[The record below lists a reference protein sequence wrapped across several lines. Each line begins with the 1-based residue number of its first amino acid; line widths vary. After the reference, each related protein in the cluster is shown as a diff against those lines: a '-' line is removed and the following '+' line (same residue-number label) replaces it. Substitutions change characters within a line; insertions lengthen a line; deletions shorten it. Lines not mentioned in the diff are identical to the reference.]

1 MVTKPKRPK
10 GLGRGLDALLGA
22 DTNALDHLGQ
32 DTSTNKLLQLPIS
45 VLQAGKYQPRTLM
58 DEESI
63 KSLAASIKQQGLMQP
78 IIVRKI
84 AGQDNNYEVIA
95 GERRL
100 RAAKLAQL
108 DVVPVIIKEVDDEN
122 AAIMALIENIQR
134 EDLNPLEEARGLKR
148 LLDEFALTHEQ
159 ISDVIGRSR
168 SATSNLLRL
177 LNLALPVQDMLL
189 SSKIDMGHA
198 RALLPLPSA
207 EQVQIAQHIIAKS
220 LSVRETERLV
230 NQGLKDKT
238 NGTKK
243 TFAINADVAKMQNAL
258 ADRLGTTVGLKADS
272 KGKGKLTLDF
282 HDWDQFHGLLDKLKL
297 QDLLEQNDK
306 Q

>member
-1 MVTKPKRPK
+1 MVTKPKRPR

-22 DTNALDHLGQ
+22 DTNALEQLGQ
-32 DTSTNKLLQLPIS
+32 DVTGNIMELPTSD
-45 VLQAGKYQPRTLM
+45 LQAGKYQPRTLM

-84 AGQDNNYEVIA
+84 IGSNDKYEVIA

-108 DVVPVIIKEVDDEN
+108 STVPVIIKVVDDEN
-122 AAIMALIENIQR
+122 AAIMALVENIQR

-177 LNLALPVQDMLL
+177 LNLAMPVQEMLL
-189 SSKIDMGHA
+189 NNQIDMGHA
-198 RALLPLPSA
+198 RALLSLPTI
-207 EQVQIAQHIIAKS
+207 EQIQIAQHIVARA

-230 NQGLKDKT
+230 NEGLKDKE
-238 NGTKK
+238 KK
-243 TFAINADVAKMQNAL
+243 TKALLTPSADIAKMQDAL
-258 ADRLGTTVGLKADS
+258 SDRLGTTVDLKANA
-272 KGKGKLTLDF
+272 KGKGKLTLAF
-282 HDWDQFHGLLDKLKL
+282 HDWEQFQGLLDKLKL
-297 QDLLEQNDK
+297 QDLLEQNDR
-306 Q
+306 

>member
-32 DTSTNKLLQLPIS
+32 DASMNNLSQLPIS

-84 AGQDNNYEVIA
+84 AGQDINYEVIA

-100 RAAKLAQL
+100 RAARVAQL
-108 DVVPVIIKEVDDEN
+108 DVVPVIIKDVDDEN

-177 LNLALPVQDMLL
+177 LNLAVPVQDMLL
-189 SSKIDMGHA
+189 TSKIDMGHA
-198 RALLPLPSA
+198 RALLSLPSA
-207 EQVQIAQHIIAKS
+207 EQVQIAHHIIAKA

-238 NGTKK
+238 HGTKK
-243 TFAINADVAKMQNAL
+243 TLAVDADVVKMQNAL
-258 ADRLGTTVGLKADS
+258 AERLGTTVGLKANS

-282 HDWDQFHGLLDKLKL
+282 HDWEQFQGLLDKLKL
-297 QDLLEQNDK
+297 KDLLEQNDS
-306 Q
+306 

>member
-10 GLGRGLDALLGA
+10 GLGRGLDALLGE
-22 DTNALDHLGQ
+22 DTNALDNLGQ
-32 DTSTNKLLQLPIS
+32 DAVAGNLMQLPTS

-58 DEESI
+58 DEDSI

-78 IIVRKI
+78 IIVRKL
-84 AGQDNNYEVIA
+84 AGNEGLYEVIA

-100 RAAKLAQL
+100 RAARLAQL
-108 DVVPVIIKEVDDEN
+108 DIVPVIIKDVDDEN
-122 AAIMALIENIQR
+122 AAVMALIENIQR

-159 ISDVIGRSR
+159 ISDIIGRSR

-177 LNLALPVQDMLL
+177 LNLAMPVQEMLL
-189 SSKIDMGHA
+189 SNKIDMGHA
-198 RALLPLPSA
+198 RALLSLTAA
-207 EQVQIAQHIIAKS
+207 EQIQIAHQIIAKT

-238 NGTKK
+238 KEAKNSLPQS
-243 TFAINADVAKMQNAL
+243 ADVAKMQNAL
-258 ADRLGTTVGLKADS
+258 ADRLGTAVNLKANA
-272 KGKGKLTLDF
+272 KGKGKLIVEF
-282 HDWDQFHGLLDKLKL
+282 HDWDQFQGLLDKLKL
-297 QDLLEQNDK
+297 QDLLDQSN
-306 Q
+306 

>member
-1 MVTKPKRPK
+1 MVTKPKKPK

-22 DTNALDHLGQ
+22 DSDAFSHLGQ
-32 DTSTNKLLQLPIS
+32 DAVTSNLMQLPTS

-63 KSLAASIKQQGLMQP
+63 KSLALSIQQQGLIQP
-78 IIVRKI
+78 IIVRKLS
-84 AGQDNNYEVIA
+84 GEDEGYEVIA

-100 RAAKLAQL
+100 RAARLAQL
-108 DVVPVIIKEVDDEN
+108 NNVPVIIKDVDDEN
-122 AAIMALIENIQR
+122 AAIMSLIENIQR

-159 ISDVIGRSR
+159 ISEVIGRSR

-177 LNLALPVQDMLL
+177 LNLAAPVQEMLL
-189 SSKIDMGHA
+189 SNKIDMGHA
-198 RALLPLPSA
+198 RALLALTA
-207 EQVQIAQHIIAKS
+207 ADQVQMAQHIIAKS

-230 NQGLKDKT
+230 NQGLSIKT
-238 NGTKK
+238 QKTKNNY
-243 TFAINADVAKMQNAL
+243 APSADVVKMQTAM
-258 ADRLGTTVGLKADS
+258 ADKLGTTVNLRANA
-272 KGKGKLTLDF
+272 KGKGKLTLEF
-282 HDWDQFHGLLDKLKL
+282 HDWEQFQGLLEKLEL
-297 QDLLEQNDK
+297 QGLLEQND

>member
-22 DTNALDHLGQ
+22 DTNALDNLGQ
-32 DTSTNKLLQLPIS
+32 ITTEVTPTQLPTN
-45 VLQAGKYQPRTLM
+45 VLQAGKYQPRSMM

-63 KSLAASIKQQGLMQP
+63 KSLAASIQQQGLMQP
-78 IIVRKI
+78 IIVRRVK
-84 AGQDNNYEVIA
+84 GTENKYEVIA

-100 RAAKLAQL
+100 RAAKIAKLEN
-108 DVVPVIIKEVDDEN
+108 VPVIIKEVDDEN

-177 LNLALPVQDMLL
+177 LNLASPVQEMLL
-189 SSKIDMGHA
+189 RNKIDMGHA
-198 RALLPLPSA
+198 RALLSLSAA
-207 EQVQIAQHIIAKS
+207 EQLQIAHHIVAKS
-220 LSVRETERLV
+220 LSVRETEQLV
-230 NQGLKDKT
+230 NQGNKEAK
-238 NGTKK
+238 GTTRKPSPP
-243 TFAINADVAKMQNAL
+243 NADIAKMQNAL
-258 ADRLGTTVGLKADS
+258 ADRLGTTVTLKATE

-282 HDWDQFHGLLDKLKL
+282 HDWEQFQGLLDKLELK
-297 QDLLEQNDK
+297 DLLDTK
-306 Q
+306 DF

>member
-10 GLGRGLDALLGA
+10 GLGRGLDALLGE
-22 DTNALDHLGQ
+22 DTNALDNLGQ
-32 DTSTNKLLQLPIS
+32 DAVAGNLMQLPTS

-78 IIVRKI
+78 IIVRKL
-84 AGQDNNYEVIA
+84 AGNEGLYEVIA

-100 RAAKLAQL
+100 RAARLAQL
-108 DVVPVIIKEVDDEN
+108 DNVPVIIKDVDDEN
-122 AAIMALIENIQR
+122 AAVMALIENIQR

-177 LNLALPVQDMLL
+177 LNLAMPVQEMLL
-189 SSKIDMGHA
+189 SNKIDMGHA
-198 RALLPLPSA
+198 RALLSLTAA
-207 EQVQIAQHIIAKS
+207 EQIQIAHQIIAKT

-238 NGTKK
+238 KEAKK
-243 TFAINADVAKMQNAL
+243 SLPQSADVAKMQNAL
-258 ADRLGTTVGLKADS
+258 ADRLGTEVNLKANA
-272 KGKGKLTLDF
+272 KGKGKLIVVF
-282 HDWDQFHGLLDKLKL
+282 HDWDQFQGLLDKLKL
-297 QDLLEQNDK
+297 QDLLEQSD
-306 Q
+306 

>member
-10 GLGRGLDALLGA
+10 GLGRGLDALLGE
-22 DTNALDHLGQ
+22 DTNALDNLGH
-32 DTSTNKLLQLPIS
+32 DGVAGTLMQLPTS

-58 DEESI
+58 DEDSI
-63 KSLAASIKQQGLMQP
+63 KSLAASIKQQGLLQP
-78 IIVRKI
+78 IIVRKL
-84 AGQDNNYEVIA
+84 AGNEGLYEVIA

-100 RAAKLAQL
+100 RAARLAQL
-108 DVVPVIIKEVDDEN
+108 DIVPVIIKDVDDEN
-122 AAIMALIENIQR
+122 AAVMALIENIQR

-177 LNLALPVQDMLL
+177 LNLAMPVQEMLL
-189 SSKIDMGHA
+189 SNKIDMGHA
-198 RALLPLPSA
+198 RALLPLTAA
-207 EQVQIAQHIIAKS
+207 EQIQIAHQIIAKT

-238 NGTKK
+238 KEAKK
-243 TFAINADVAKMQNAL
+243 SLPQSADVAKMQNAL
-258 ADRLGTTVGLKADS
+258 ADRLGTEVNLKANA
-272 KGKGKLTLDF
+272 KGKGKLIVEF
-282 HDWDQFHGLLDKLKL
+282 HDWDQFQGLLDKLKL
-297 QDLLEQNDK
+297 QDLLEQSD
-306 Q
+306 

>member
-10 GLGRGLDALLGA
+10 GLGRGLDALLGE

-32 DTSTNKLLQLPIS
+32 DAVTSNHMQLPTN

-58 DEESI
+58 DEDSI
-63 KSLAASIKQQGLMQP
+63 KSLAASIQQQGLMQP
-78 IIVRKI
+78 IIVRKL
-84 AGQDNNYEVIA
+84 AGKDGLYEVIA

-108 DVVPVIIKEVDDEN
+108 DTVPVIIKDVDDEN
-122 AAIMALIENIQR
+122 AAVMALIENIQR

-177 LNLALPVQDMLL
+177 LNLATPVQDMLL
-189 SSKIDMGHA
+189 SNKIDMGHA
-198 RALLPLPSA
+198 RALLSLTA
-207 EQVQIAQHIIAKS
+207 VEQIQIAHQIIAKA

-230 NQGLKDKT
+230 NQGLTGKIKK
-238 NGTKK
+238 TKK
-243 TFAINADVAKMQNAL
+243 LFQQNADVVKMQNAL
-258 ADRLGTTVGLKADS
+258 ADRLSTAVNLKANA
-272 KGKGKLTLDF
+272 KGKGKLIVEF
-282 HDWDQFHGLLDKLKL
+282 HDWDQFQGLLDKLKL
-297 QDLLEQNDK
+297 TDLLETND

>member
-1 MVTKPKRPK
+1 MVTKPKKPK

-22 DTNALDHLGQ
+22 DSDAFSHLGQ
-32 DTSTNKLLQLPIS
+32 DAVTSNLMQLPTS

-63 KSLAASIKQQGLMQP
+63 KSLALSIQQQGLMQP
-78 IIVRKI
+78 IIVRKLS
-84 AGQDNNYEVIA
+84 GEDEGYEVIA

-100 RAAKLAQL
+100 RAARLAQL
-108 DVVPVIIKEVDDEN
+108 NNVPVIIKDVDDEN
-122 AAIMALIENIQR
+122 AAIMSLIENIQR

-159 ISDVIGRSR
+159 ISEVIGRSR

-177 LNLALPVQDMLL
+177 LNLAAPVQEMLL
-189 SSKIDMGHA
+189 SNKIDMGHA
-198 RALLPLPSA
+198 RALLALTA
-207 EQVQIAQHIIAKS
+207 ADQVQMAQHIIAKS

-230 NQGLKDKT
+230 NQGLSIKT
-238 NGTKK
+238 QKTKNNY
-243 TFAINADVAKMQNAL
+243 APSADVVKMQTAM
-258 ADRLGTTVGLKADS
+258 ADKLGTTVNLRANA
-272 KGKGKLTLDF
+272 KGKGKLTLEF
-282 HDWDQFHGLLDKLKL
+282 HDWEQFQGLLEKLEL
-297 QDLLEQNDK
+297 QGLLEQND

>member
-10 GLGRGLDALLGA
+10 GLGRGLDALLGE
-22 DTNALDHLGQ
+22 DTNALDNLGH
-32 DTSTNKLLQLPIS
+32 DGVAGTLMQLPTS

-58 DEESI
+58 DEDSI
-63 KSLAASIKQQGLMQP
+63 KSLAASIKQQGLLQP
-78 IIVRKI
+78 IIVRKL
-84 AGQDNNYEVIA
+84 AGNEGLYEVIA

-100 RAAKLAQL
+100 RAARLAQL
-108 DVVPVIIKEVDDEN
+108 DIVPVIIKDVDDEN
-122 AAIMALIENIQR
+122 AAVMALIENIQR

-177 LNLALPVQDMLL
+177 LNLAMPVQEMLL
-189 SSKIDMGHA
+189 SNKIDMGHA
-198 RALLPLPSA
+198 RALLPLTAA
-207 EQVQIAQHIIAKS
+207 EQIQIAHQIIAQT

-238 NGTKK
+238 KEAKK
-243 TFAINADVAKMQNAL
+243 SLPQSADVAKMQNAL
-258 ADRLGTTVGLKADS
+258 ADRLGTEVNLKANA
-272 KGKGKLTLDF
+272 KGKGKLIVEF
-282 HDWDQFHGLLDKLKL
+282 HDWDQFQGLLDKLKL
-297 QDLLEQNDK
+297 QDLLEQSD
-306 Q
+306 

>member
-1 MVTKPKRPK
+1 MVTKSKRPK

-22 DTNALDHLGQ
+22 DTNALEQLGQ
-32 DTSTNKLLQLPIS
+32 DVTGNIMELPTGD
-45 VLQAGKYQPRTLM
+45 LQAGKYQPRTLM

-84 AGQDNNYEVIA
+84 TGSNNDTYEVIA

-108 DVVPVIIKEVDDEN
+108 STVPVIIKDVDDEN
-122 AAIMALIENIQR
+122 AAIMALVENIQR

-177 LNLALPVQDMLL
+177 LNLAMPVQEMLL
-189 SSKIDMGHA
+189 GNQIDMGHA
-198 RALLPLPSA
+198 RALLSLPTV
-207 EQVQIAQHIIAKS
+207 EQIQIAHHIVARA

-230 NQGLKDKT
+230 NGGLKEKENKT
-238 NGTKK
+238 KALSTP
-243 TFAINADVAKMQNAL
+243 NADIAKMQDAL
-258 ADRLGTTVGLKADS
+258 SDRLGTSVELKANA
-272 KGKGKLTLDF
+272 KGKGKLTLAF
-282 HDWDQFHGLLDKLKL
+282 HDWEQFQGLLDKLKL
-297 QDLLEQNDK
+297 RDLLEQNDR
-306 Q
+306 

>member
-1 MVTKPKRPK
+1 MVTKPKRPR

-22 DTNALDHLGQ
+22 DTNALEQLGQ
-32 DTSTNKLLQLPIS
+32 DVTGNIMELPTSD
-45 VLQAGKYQPRTLM
+45 LQAGKYQPRTLM

-84 AGQDNNYEVIA
+84 IGSNDKYEVIA

-108 DVVPVIIKEVDDEN
+108 STVPVIIKVVDDEN
-122 AAIMALIENIQR
+122 AAIMALVENIQR

-177 LNLALPVQDMLL
+177 LNLAMPVQEMLL
-189 SSKIDMGHA
+189 NNQIDMGHA
-198 RALLPLPSA
+198 RALLSLPTI
-207 EQVQIAQHIIAKS
+207 EQIQIAQHIVARA

-230 NQGLKDKT
+230 NEGQKDKE
-238 NGTKK
+238 KK
-243 TFAINADVAKMQNAL
+243 IKALLTPNADIAKMQDAL
-258 ADRLGTTVGLKADS
+258 SDRLGTTVDLKANAR
-272 KGKGKLTLDF
+272 GKGKLTLAF
-282 HDWDQFHGLLDKLKL
+282 HDWEQFQGLLDKLKL
-297 QDLLEQNDK
+297 QDLLEQNDR
-306 Q
+306 